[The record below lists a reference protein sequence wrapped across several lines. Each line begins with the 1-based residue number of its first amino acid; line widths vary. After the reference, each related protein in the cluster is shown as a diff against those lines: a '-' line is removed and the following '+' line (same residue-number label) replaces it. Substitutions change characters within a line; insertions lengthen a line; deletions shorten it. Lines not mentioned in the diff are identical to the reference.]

1 MSSQGQVGECLNST
15 VLEGIDLTLVAGPVH
30 RIMNEKMHA
39 AILKAVMDA
48 AKKIGW
54 QFAYT
59 KEVHELSTWH
69 RLHIAEAIWP
79 AHKAF
84 IEPRFQANNPETYER
99 WAREAIEDGW
109 SANWL
114 DQTLA
119 ALREI
124 GIRPVPCLALTE

>member
-1 MSSQGQVGECLNST
+1 MNPT
-15 VLEGIDLTLVAGPVH
+15 VLGGIDLTLVAGSVD

-39 AILKAVMDA
+39 AILKAIMAA
-48 AKKIGW
+48 AKTIGW

-69 RLHIAEAIWP
+69 RQHIAEAIWP
-79 AHKAF
+79 AREAF
-84 IEPRFQANNPETYER
+84 VNPLRPTNDPETHKR
-99 WAREAIEDGW
+99 WADEAIEDGW

-124 GIRPVPCLALTE
+124 GIRPVPYIDFTESFTV

>member
-1 MSSQGQVGECLNST
+1 MYST
-15 VLEGIDLTLVAGPVH
+15 VLEGIDLTLVAGPVD

-39 AILKAVMDA
+39 AILKAIMDA
-48 AKKIGW
+48 ANKIGW

-59 KEVHELSTWH
+59 KEVHELTSWH
-69 RLHIAEAIWP
+69 RQQIAEEIWP
-79 AHKAF
+79 AQQVF
-84 IEPRFQANNPETYER
+84 INPLLQISDPERYER
-99 WAREAIEDGW
+99 WARDAIEDGW

-124 GIRPVPCLALTE
+124 GIRPVPCMDLTESPTV

>member
-1 MSSQGQVGECLNST
+1 MNST
-15 VLEGIDLTLVAGPVH
+15 ALDGIDLTLVAGPVH

-39 AILKAVMDA
+39 AILKAIMDA
-48 AKKIGW
+48 ARTIGW

-69 RLHIAEAIWP
+69 RQHIAEAIWP
-79 AHKAF
+79 ARNAF
-84 IEPRFQANNPETYER
+84 LNPRRQTNDPESCKR
-99 WAREAIEDGW
+99 WSLDALEDGW

-114 DQTLA
+114 DLTLA

-124 GIRPVPCLALTE
+124 GIRPVPCMVFTASTNP

>member
-1 MSSQGQVGECLNST
+1 MSYTE
-15 VLEGIDLTLVAGPVH
+15 LEGIDLTLVAGQVD

-39 AILKAVMDA
+39 AILKAIMDA

-59 KEVHELSTWH
+59 KEVHELSSLQ
-69 RLHIAEAIWP
+69 RQQIAEAIWP
-79 AHKAF
+79 ARESF
-84 IEPRFQANNPETYER
+84 VSPLQRTNDPETFKR
-99 WAREAIEDGW
+99 WAQEAIEDGW

-114 DQTLA
+114 DHTLA

-124 GIRPVPCLALTE
+124 GIRPVPCMAFAESPTV